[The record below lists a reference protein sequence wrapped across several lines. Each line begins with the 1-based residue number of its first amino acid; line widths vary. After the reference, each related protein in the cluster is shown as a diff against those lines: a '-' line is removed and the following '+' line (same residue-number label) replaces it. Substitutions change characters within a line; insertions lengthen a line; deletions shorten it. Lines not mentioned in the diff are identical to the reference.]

1 MRFLGLVLIVT
12 PMMLGAM
19 PFLSPGECALG
30 GVGIAEGYFPIAL
43 KNQWEYVAVGAD
55 DRLATESVQVV
66 GSDLVN
72 GKEVYLT
79 SNYGFGFVTEPIE
92 FLTDDLGRT
101 CEHRDGKFAVW
112 YPWMQ
117 RAAVSLPTFGIDDC
131 MRGASGIM
139 YRVAEITVPAG
150 TFQDAFRVT
159 YQSVP
164 CSDAG
169 LVSETFVRGI
179 GLVERQVMT
188 FTGIQTWQL
197 ASVNLQPGGF
207 VPLGGTLPVSAST
220 WGGIKATFSD

>member
-1 MRFLGLVLIVT
+1 MRYVGLVLIVT
-12 PMMLGAM
+12 PILLGAM
-19 PFLSPGECALG
+19 PFVCSGECIKG
-30 GVGIAEGYFPIAL
+30 GDGIPSSYFPIAL
-43 KNQWEYVAVGAD
+43 KNQWEYVTVASD
-55 DRLATESVQVV
+55 DRTQTATVQVV

-72 GKEVYLT
+72 GKAVYLT

-101 CEHRDGKFAVW
+101 CEHYDGKFAVW

-117 RAAVSLPTFGIDDC
+117 RAPVFVPTFGVQDC
-131 MRGASGIM
+131 MRGASGVM
-139 YRVAEITVPAG
+139 YRISEITVPAG

-197 ASVNLQPGGF
+197 ASAFVQPGRG
-207 VPLGGTLPVSAST
+207 PLDRALPISDAT
-220 WGGIKATFSD
+220 WGGIKATFGD

>member
-1 MRFLGLVLIVT
+1 MRFLGLLLIVT
-12 PMMLGAM
+12 PIVLGAM
-19 PFLSPGECALG
+19 PFLFPGECALG
-30 GVGIAEGYFPIAL
+30 GAGIVESYFPIAL
-43 KNQWEYVAVGAD
+43 KNQWEYVMVGAD
-55 DRLATESVQVV
+55 DRLVNESVQVV

-92 FLTDDLGRT
+92 FLTDDMGRT
-101 CEHRDGKFAVW
+101 CEHREGKFAVW

-117 RAAVSLPTFGIDDC
+117 RGAVFIPTFGIDDC

-139 YRVAEITVPAG
+139 YRIAEIKVPAG

-197 ASVNLQPGGF
+197 ASANLQPD
-207 VPLGGTLPVSAST
+207 VLGSLDGALPVSAST
-220 WGGIKATFSD
+220 WGGIKAAFSD